1 MSKKRKTTNVG
12 RVVKNGVE
20 ATNIHRRRLKINLGV
35 IRVDFECKAL
45 NEEQRKQLQEHALKE
60 ETRRYAFFFF
70 FFFFFLSLS
79 RSLFSLSRSL
89 TRFLSLS
96 LSLSLSLICS
106 RSLARSFSIRRA
118 CARKREREREREK
131 LFLRD

>member
-20 ATNIHRRRLKINLGV
+20 AANIHRRRLKINLGV

-60 ETRRYAFFFF
+60 E
-70 FFFFFLSLS
+70 
-79 RSLFSLSRSL
+79 FSENEPKNAES
-89 TRFLSLS
+89 
-96 LSLSLSLICS
+96 
-106 RSLARSFSIRRA
+106 SIH
-118 CARKREREREREK
+118 
-131 LFLRD
+131 